1 MDSVRNKRAVPKQR
15 FLKSSV
21 IHKIK
26 LLGVELASA
35 TVTEALD
42 YSENGGLILA
52 PSGPGLCD
60 LATDFYYREA
70 LQGIDLNLTDSGL
83 AILMM
88 KLLGMGTLPR
98 ASGLGFLDHLL
109 HSDRFISTSPRTF
122 WIMPN
127 QQSMKRNLHWIQSQ
141 GLPVLL
147 QDCYIAPLYPK
158 VGAVE
163 DEKLLQIIMER
174 QPSHIFLCT
183 GSGSQEKL
191 GYWLKMNLP
200 YRPMIC
206 CIGAA
211 IGFLSGDQVMIPAW
225 ADRLCLGW
233 LFRCLSDPRR
243 FIPRYLKATKLIWL
257 MVRYRH
263 SSPAILGT

>member
-1 MDSVRNKRAVPKQR
+1 MV
-15 FLKSSV
+15 
-21 IHKIK
+21 HKIK
-26 LLGVELASA
+26 LLGVDFASVNVA
-35 TVTEALD
+35 EAVD
-42 YSENGGLILA
+42 YAVDGGLILA

-60 LATDFYYREA
+60 LASDSHYRDA
-70 LQGIDLNLTDSGL
+70 LLGSDLNLTDSGL
-83 AILMM
+83 AILLM
-88 KLLGMGTLPR
+88 KFLGMGTLPL

-109 HSDRFISTSPRTF
+109 HSDRFISSSPRTF

-127 QQSMKRNLHWIQSQ
+127 KQSMEKNLHWIQSQ

-163 DEKLLQIIMER
+163 DERLLKIIMER

-200 YRPMIC
+200 YHPMIC

-211 IGFLSGDQVMIPAW
+211 IGFLSGDQVRIPSW
-225 ADRLCLGW
+225 ADRVFLGW
-233 LFRCLSDPRR
+233 LFRCLSNPRR
-243 FIPRYLKATKLIWL
+243 FIPRYLKAMKLIWL
-257 MVRYRH
+257 VIRYRH
-263 SSPAILGT
+263 SSPSIV

>member
-1 MDSVRNKRAVPKQR
+1 
-15 FLKSSV
+15 V
-21 IHKIK
+21 IRKFK
-26 LLGVELASA
+26 LLGVDIAS
-35 TVTEALD
+35 VTAMAAAD
-42 YSENGGLILA
+42 YSQQCGLILA
-52 PSGPGLCD
+52 PSAPGLCD
-60 LATDFYYREA
+60 LASDSHYRDA
-70 LQGIDLNLTDSGL
+70 LLGSDLNLADSGL
-83 AILMM
+83 AILLMRWLALG
-88 KLLGMGTLPR
+88 KLRRT
-98 ASGLGFLDHLL
+98 SGLGFLDHLL
-109 HSDRFISTSPRTF
+109 HSDSFINTSPRTF

-158 VGAVE
+158 VGAVQ

-174 QPSHIFLCT
+174 QPSHIFICT

-211 IGFLSGDQVMIPAW
+211 IGFLSGDQVRIPSW
-225 ADRLCLGW
+225 ADRLSLGW
-233 LFRCLSDPRR
+233 LLRCMSEPRR
-243 FIPRYLKATKLIWL
+243 FVPRYLKATKLIWL
-257 MVRYRH
+257 VLRYRDK
-263 SSPAILGT
+263 SPALLKT

>member
-1 MDSVRNKRAVPKQR
+1 MKVYR
-15 FLKSSV
+15 
-21 IHKIK
+21 
-26 LLGVELASA
+26 LLGISITDLTVAQAVEKVS
-35 TVTEALD
+35 
-42 YSENGGLILA
+42 NGGLILA

-60 LATDFYYREA
+60 LATDSHYRDA
-70 LQGIDLNLTDSGL
+70 LQGSDLNLADSGL
-83 AILMM
+83 AILLMR
-88 KLLGMGTLPR
+88 LLGMGKLPR
-98 ASGLGFLDHLL
+98 TSGLGFLDHLL
-109 HSDRFISTSPRTF
+109 HSDRFRKISHRTF

-127 QQSMKRNLHWIQSQ
+127 QQSLERNLQWIQSQ

-147 QDCYIAPLYPK
+147 QDCYIAPLYPR

-163 DEKLLQIIMER
+163 DERLLQIIMER

-191 GYWLKMNLP
+191 GYWLKRKLP
-200 YRPMIC
+200 YSPMIC

-211 IGFLSGDQVMIPAW
+211 IGFLSGDQVRITPW

-233 LFRCLSDPRR
+233 LLRCLSEPRR

-257 MVRYRH
+257 VLRYRDK
-263 SSPAILGT
+263 SPALLKT

>member
-1 MDSVRNKRAVPKQR
+1 MVSVSSIVPKGSDFR
-15 FLKSSV
+15 E
-21 IHKIK
+21 IPRIK
-26 LLGVELASA
+26 LLGVDLAVLTA
-35 TVTEALD
+35 TKAVE
-42 YSENGGLILA
+42 YSEQGGLFLA

-60 LATDFYYREA
+60 LSTDPHYREA
-70 LQGIDLNLTDSGL
+70 LLGSDLNLADSGL
-83 AILMM
+83 AILLM
-88 KLLGMGTLPR
+88 KFLGLGTLPR
-98 ASGLGFLDHLL
+98 LSGLGFLDHLL
-109 HSDRFISTSPRTF
+109 HSDRFISSSPRTF

-127 QQSMKRNLHWIQSQ
+127 KQSMEKNLHWIQSQ
-141 GLPVLL
+141 GIPVLL

-163 DEKLLQIIMER
+163 DERLLKIIMER

-183 GSGSQEKL
+183 GSGTQEKL

-211 IGFLSGDQVMIPAW
+211 IGFLSGDQVMIPSW

-233 LFRCLSDPRR
+233 LFRCLSNPRR

-257 MVRYRH
+257 VVRYRH
-263 SSPAILGT
+263 SSPTIVET

>member
-1 MDSVRNKRAVPKQR
+1 M
-15 FLKSSV
+15 
-21 IHKIK
+21 
-26 LLGVELASA
+26 ELASA
-35 TVTEALD
+35 TISQAVEYAG
-42 YSENGGLILA
+42 SGGLILA

-60 LATDFYYREA
+60 LVSDSHYREA
-70 LQGIDLNLTDSGL
+70 LLGSDLNLSDSGL
-83 AILMM
+83 AILLMRF
-88 KLLGMGTLPR
+88 LGMGNLPR
-98 ASGLGFLDHLL
+98 TSGLGFLDHLL
-109 HSDRFISTSPRTF
+109 HSDSFRKTTPRTF

-127 QQSMKRNLHWIQSQ
+127 QQSLERNLQWVQSR

-163 DEKLLQIIMER
+163 DERLLKIIMEY

-191 GYWLKMNLP
+191 GYWLKMKLP

-211 IGFLSGDQVMIPAW
+211 IGFLSGDQVRILPW
-225 ADRLCLGW
+225 ADRLFLGW
-233 LFRCLSDPRR
+233 LIRCLSNPRR

-257 MVRYRH
+257 VIKYRH
-263 SSPAILGT
+263 SSPAIFEV

>member
-1 MDSVRNKRAVPKQR
+1 MVSVHSAIPTSPNFPEIR
-15 FLKSSV
+15 
-21 IHKIK
+21 KIK
-26 LLGVELASA
+26 LLGVDLAA
-35 TVTEALD
+35 VTVTEAVD
-42 YSENGGLILA
+42 YSVKGGLILA

-60 LATDFYYREA
+60 LASDSHYREA
-70 LQGIDLNLTDSGL
+70 LLGSDLNLPDSGL
-83 AILMM
+83 AILLM
-88 KLLGMGTLPR
+88 KFLGMGTLPR
-98 ASGLGFLDHLL
+98 TSGLGFLDHLL
-109 HSDRFISTSPRTF
+109 HSNRFTVTSPRTF

-127 QQSMKRNLHWIQSQ
+127 QQSMERNLQWIQSQ

-147 QDCYIAPLYPK
+147 QDCYIAPLYPR

-163 DEKLLQIIMER
+163 DERLLQIIMER

-191 GYWLKMNLP
+191 GYWLKINLP

-211 IGFLSGDQVMIPAW
+211 IGFLSGDQVRIPSW
-225 ADRLCLGW
+225 ADRLSLGW
-233 LFRCLSDPRR
+233 LFRCISEPQR

-257 MVRYRH
+257 VLRYRH
-263 SSPAILGT
+263 SSPAIVQA